1 MTQPAKWKVNHLVNS
16 QRNGE
21 IEPLYKFCGGDVQYK
36 RYFAF
41 HEYAISQ
48 QEETK
53 AYLKRVGK
61 NLAENLIKEG
71 KEDDLAKLMQYDIL
85 SINVLKQ
92 IQKALEKTDCE
103 RFAVA
108 KAYILDKVGQTKS
121 KNKLTL

>member
-1 MTQPAKWKVNHLVNS
+1 MTQPAKRKANHLVNS
-16 QRNGE
+16 QKNGE
-21 IEPLYKFCGGDVQYK
+21 IEPLYKFCGGKAQYK

-53 AYLKRVGK
+53 AYLKRAGK
-61 NLAENLIKEG
+61 NLAEDFIKEG

-108 KAYILDKVGQTKS
+108 KAYILNKVGQTKS

>member
-1 MTQPAKWKVNHLVNS
+1 MTQPARRKTNHLVNS

-21 IEPLYKFCGGDVQYK
+21 IEPLYKFCSGNFLYK
-36 RYFAF
+36 LYFAL
-41 HEYAISQ
+41 HEYAISP

-53 AYLKRVGK
+53 VYLKRAGK
-61 NLAENLIKEG
+61 NLAEDLIKEG

-108 KAYILDKVGQTKS
+108 KAYILNKVGQTKS

>member
-1 MTQPAKWKVNHLVNS
+1 
-16 QRNGE
+16 
-21 IEPLYKFCGGDVQYK
+21 
-36 RYFAF
+36 
-41 HEYAISQ
+41 
-48 QEETK
+48 
-53 AYLKRVGK
+53 
-61 NLAENLIKEG
+61 
-71 KEDDLAKLMQYDIL
+71 MQYDIL